1 MQQTA
6 DVIIVGGGVTG
17 LSTAINL
24 RQLGAGEV
32 LLLERH
38 FVGAG
43 QSHRA
48 AGIVRALVRDTTV
61 AMALAESIEFFS
73 TFSDRFE
80 QGIQVHPAGYLLLSE
95 PDQVQTIRE
104 AIDAATTAGCEARVI
119 DSGEAQQ
126 LQPGLRE
133 EDETLYVY
141 EPGAI
146 HLDPMPAVQALRRVA
161 EELGVRI
168 IEGCEVGDIL
178 IRGGQ
183 VVGVESSQGRC
194 ETSNLLVATSVWGR
208 PQLQRLGTDVPV
220 YPHRAEMAFFQVPDS
235 DKLQLSCIVTD
246 ARSMLYLR
254 PEGDRQMFVGWRE
267 GDRIHTTEDLVTE
280 DPDNYQQTAHF
291 ATVTDMHRR
300 LAMTL
305 PPMAD
310 GFVHRTYACVYDYTP
325 DGMPILERSASVEG
339 LYFAVGFSGGGFSL
353 SPWVGRGM
361 AEFIVQDQRPQQI
374 ERFDLA
380 RFAEGRTFNWSNVDK
395 ASEA

>member
-1 MQQTA
+1 
-6 DVIIVGGGVTG
+6 
-17 LSTAINL
+17 
-24 RQLGAGEV
+24 
-32 LLLERH
+32 
-38 FVGAG
+38 
-43 QSHRA
+43 
-48 AGIVRALVRDTTV
+48 
-61 AMALAESIEFFS
+61 
-73 TFSDRFE
+73 
-80 QGIQVHPAGYLLLSE
+80 
-95 PDQVQTIRE
+95 
-104 AIDAATTAGCEARVI
+104 
-119 DSGEAQQ
+119 
-126 LQPGLRE
+126 
-133 EDETLYVY
+133 
-141 EPGAI
+141 
-146 HLDPMPAVQALRRVA
+146 
-161 EELGVRI
+161 
-168 IEGCEVGDIL
+168 
-178 IRGGQ
+178 
-183 VVGVESSQGRC
+183 
-194 ETSNLLVATSVWGR
+194 
-208 PQLQRLGTDVPV
+208 
-220 YPHRAEMAFFQVPDS
+220 
-235 DKLQLSCIVTD
+235 
-246 ARSMLYLR
+246 
-254 PEGDRQMFVGWRE
+254 MFVGWRE